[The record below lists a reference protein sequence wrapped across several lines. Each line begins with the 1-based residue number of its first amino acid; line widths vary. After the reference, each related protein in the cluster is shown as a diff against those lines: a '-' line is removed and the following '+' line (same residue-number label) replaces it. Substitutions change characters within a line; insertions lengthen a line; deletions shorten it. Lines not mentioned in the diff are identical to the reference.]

1 MSRFDL
7 FFVVLDECNPDSDR
21 QVARHI
27 LNVHRCQEQAA
38 KPPFTKDQ
46 MRRYIKFARTLH
58 PKLTPE
64 SQRVLVDCYRK
75 LRQGD
80 SLGRSNRAAY
90 RITVRQL
97 ESMIRLSEALARLHC
112 ADFIEPAY
120 VREAFRL
127 LKTSIIQVETS
138 DVVME
143 EEEDGDDDD
152 HHQGAIAGEDDDD
165 DDDDNDS
172 DGGETPRDETQDA
185 QMESQPPIPPG
196 QQHPGEYNG
205 GDDDQEPQP
214 PDEPKGTGEDAVDDN
229 IEEDDVKSPNQD
241 ASTKKKRKKKKKKKT
256 KIGFEEY
263 QAMTHALAGHLRDLE
278 EKAQD
283 QRQEEDTATTTTAS
297 GNTSNDGYLTW
308 GELVE
313 WYLEQYEQEIGD
325 SLDVLNE
332 MKSKVNLVIRRLITV
347 DRILV
352 TVGGRDIPT
361 SKKQEP
367 TTILAVHPNYELS

>member
-1 MSRFDL
+1 MHPQSNIALSAPILSRFDL
-7 FFVVLDECNPDSDR
+7 FFVVLDECNPDADR

-80 SLGRSNRAAY
+80 TLGRSSRAAY

-97 ESMIRLSEALARLHC
+97 ESLIRLSEALARLHC

-143 EEEDGDDDD
+143 EDGDDDGD
-152 HHQGAIAGEDDDD
+152 GQGAISGGQEDGDDDD
-165 DDDDNDS
+165 DDDDEES
-172 DGGETPRDETQDA
+172 PREETQDM
-185 QMESQPPIPPG
+185 QMESQAQIPR
-196 QQHPGEYNG
+196 QSHPGEYNEDNDQPQAPPPEDEENDYQKDDKMDD
-205 GDDDQEPQP
+205 GDRTTSA
-214 PDEPKGTGEDAVDDN
+214 PKGA
-229 IEEDDVKSPNQD
+229 
-241 ASTKKKRKKKKKKKT
+241 KKRKRKKT

-278 EKAQD
+278 EQAQD
-283 QRQEEDTATTTTAS
+283 QEDC
-297 GNTSNDGYLTW
+297 GGDGYLTW
-308 GELVE
+308 GALVE
-313 WYLEQYEQEIGD
+313 WYLEQYEQDIGD
-325 SLDVLNE
+325 SLEALGE
-332 MKSKVNLVIRRLITV
+332 MKSKVNLVIRRLINT

-352 TVGGRDIPT
+352 TVGDAPA
-361 SKKQEP
+361 SKKDEP
-367 TTILAVHPNYELS
+367 NTVLAVHPNYELS